1 MKSLITKAV
10 AGAAL
15 IGLTAC
21 SSMQEIAER
30 ENYAEPKWYAKCA
43 ESGTEGLLWW
53 KEDMVY
59 ACGGGQSR
67 YFQAAEEQMY
77 AIAMNQFAKRINGKM
92 NSSTNIEIVDDS
104 KTTRTYISYS
114 VSDTAIR
121 EHIAHERAKFKYQ
134 GEYYTFVRL
143 KMNAETFNLLLQEAK
158 NAHVSSTQHNNSNG

>member
-1 MKSLITKAV
+1 MKGFIKLGAV
-10 AGAAL
+10 LATTAMLG
-15 IGLTAC
+15 AC
-21 SSMQEIAER
+21 SSMTEIAER

-92 NSSTNIEIVDDS
+92 NSNTSIEIVDES

-114 VSDTAIR
+114 VTDTAIR

-143 KMNAETFNLLLQEAK
+143 KMNKEIFDRLLAEAK
-158 NAHVSSTQHNNSNG
+158 TTQVTRVVE

>member
-1 MKSLITKAV
+1 MKGLISKAV

-77 AIAMNQFAKRINGKM
+77 AIAMNQFAKRINGNM
-92 NSSTNIEIVDDS
+92 NSSTSIEIENDQ

-114 VSDTAIR
+114 VTDTSIR

-143 KMNAETFNLLLQEAK
+143 KMNKETFDRLLAEAK
-158 NAHVSSTQHNNSNG
+158 NTNTTVTRLD

>member
-1 MKSLITKAV
+1 MKGFISKAV

-21 SSMQEIAER
+21 SGMQEIAER
-30 ENYAEPKWYAKCA
+30 ENYAEPRWYAKCA

-77 AIAMNQFAKRINGKM
+77 AIAMNQFAKRLNGNM
-92 NSSTNIEIVDDS
+92 NSSTSIEIVNDT
-104 KTTRTYISYS
+104 KNTRTYISYS
-114 VSDTAIR
+114 VTDTAIR

-143 KMNAETFNLLLQEAK
+143 KMSKEIFDRLLAEAK
-158 NAHVSSTQHNNSNG
+158 QNGNATVTRLD